1 MKNSVLGVQGRR
13 SYRDFLERVVVLLW
27 LYCAQGCAIN
37 CDPYCVAITCAHS
50 HCSRFHVP
58 IRIVCDYMCL
68 FALHG
73 DSRSVD
79 LHRSRLHVTI
89 SIARMPML
97 TGAYCPWLA
106 DFDEH
111 DCNCSGV
118 LEFWIL
124 IFLRK
129 GEIRNLECLVAMHAR
144 DILEL
149 RKGNLQKLI
158 NLAGGLLHSTIP
170 RLAKFQSPIS
180 RRQALLLQYQPQ
192 NVSPDI
198 NRWPHL
204 WT

>member
-1 MKNSVLGVQGRR
+1 
-13 SYRDFLERVVVLLW
+13 
-27 LYCAQGCAIN
+27 
-37 CDPYCVAITCAHS
+37 
-50 HCSRFHVP
+50 
-58 IRIVCDYMCL
+58 MCL
-68 FALHG
+68 FALFAITCSFLHC
-73 DSRSVD
+73 RSDD

-111 DCNCSGV
+111 DCDCSGV

-129 GEIRNLECLVAMHAR
+129 GEIRNMECLVAMHAR

-204 WT
+204 WTWKGWKYIKPGGCSLIAEKREFFLRNPPSLDFSANRG

>member
-1 MKNSVLGVQGRR
+1 MFCGLHIGRFF
-13 SYRDFLERVVVLLW
+13 YRESSNDRYCYCGSIARRVVQLIVIRIASRLL
-27 LYCAQGCAIN
+27 
-37 CDPYCVAITCAHS
+37 
-50 HCSRFHVP
+50 VP
-58 IRIVCDYMCL
+58 IRIVRDSMCL
-68 FALHG
+68 FALFAITCSFLHC
-73 DSRSVD
+73 RSDD

-118 LEFWIL
+118 LEFRIL